1 MGSVMINILRGGDK
15 IRIKPFEE
23 IIKTLDSKGTL
34 DGLPFM
40 PEMKQFCGRTF
51 YVHKHAQHLC
61 TEGGNRFIRDTVLLQ
76 NVRCDGVFH
85 DGCKQLCMIMW
96 KEAWLRKIDGKQQI
110 VNEQD
115 SLSSKENFTFSTEYN
130 NRYFCQATEII
141 NASIERND
149 LSKIQHIFFL
159 IREWKYKNDRL
170 DSIVNVILKYI
181 LWKVGIIR
189 TNPICRE
196 VNGEL
201 SETPAQS
208 LDLKAGERVRV
219 KSEAEILKTL
229 DKSGRNRG
237 MGFTGDM
244 FAFCGQEYI
253 VKSRS
258 DKMIHENTGKMV
270 ELKDTVILE
279 DVVCKGQC
287 RVGCARSLYHFWR
300 EIWLERV

>member
-1 MGSVMINILRGGDK
+1 MNKKNILRGGDTVK
-15 IRIKPFEE
+15 VKPFEE
-23 IIKTLDSKGTL
+23 ILKTLDSKGTL

-51 YVHKHAQHLC
+51 SVHKHAQHLC
-61 TEGGNRFIRDTVLLQ
+61 TESGNRFIKDTVLLQ
-76 NVRCDGVFH
+76 NVRCDGGFH

-96 KEAWLRKIDGKQQI
+96 KEAWLQKNDNKREI
-110 VNEQD
+110 VNEKD
-115 SLSSKENFTFSTEYN
+115 SLSSKENTHFPTKN
-130 NRYFCQATEII
+130 NDRYFCQATEII
-141 NASIERND
+141 NASIERDD
-149 LSKIQHIFFL
+149 LPKVQHIFFL
-159 IREWKYKNDRL
+159 VQEWRYKNERL
-170 DSIVNVILKYI
+170 VTIINIILKYI
-181 LWKVGIIR
+181 LWKLGIIKA
-189 TNPICRE
+189 NPICKE

-201 SETPAQS
+201 SGTPSQS
-208 LDLKAGERVRV
+208 LNLKAGERVRV

-244 FAFCGQEYI
+244 FDFCGREFI
-253 VKSRS
+253 VKDRS
-258 DKMIHENTGKMV
+258 DKIIHEHSGKMV